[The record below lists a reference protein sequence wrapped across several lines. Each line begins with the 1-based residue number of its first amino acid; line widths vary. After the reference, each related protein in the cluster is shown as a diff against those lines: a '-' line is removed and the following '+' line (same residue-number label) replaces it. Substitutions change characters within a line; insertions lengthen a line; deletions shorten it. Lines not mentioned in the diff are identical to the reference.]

1 MVPARPSKD
10 DEPRRP
16 GEDFLS
22 LKALVLLIIA
32 GRIADLY
39 VHSPHLG
46 VAVVAAITAIA
57 LLWKM
62 IS

>member
-16 GEDFLS
+16 GGDS
-22 LKALVLLIIA
+22 ITLKSLVLLLIA
-32 GRIADLY
+32 GGIAYLY
-39 VHSPHLG
+39 IRNPHVG
-46 VAVVAAITAIA
+46 VAVVAAVTVLT
-57 LLWKM
+57 LLWKI